1 MQPTNVINMVEAQGP
16 VCYYYFHLK
25 VTCYEIR
32 DSTASFHNQI
42 LHKKEKLPKIH
53 LEPQFMCIKSSLK
66 RGLPWFQLCYNGKA
80 KEIMSTQ
87 KHVHNI
93 QAQ

>member
-1 MQPTNVINMVEAQGP
+1 MQPTNVINMVEAEGT

-32 DSTASFHNQI
+32 DSTVSFHNRI
-42 LHKKEKLPKIH
+42 LRKKEKLPKIH

-66 RGLPWFQLCYNGKA
+66 RGLPWFQLCYNRKA
-80 KEIMSTQ
+80 REIMSTQ